1 MSFLRTEKRLPIVV
15 WALEATWLLAQEKF
29 ETLGSNFSHETRI
42 CEAACVLILQSL
54 EVFFFYAFM
63 SFPRTEK
70 RLLIVVWALEAN
82 WLLAQ
87 ENLRPRLKF

>member
-1 MSFLRTEKRLPIVV
+1 MSFQRIEKETSHCSMSTRSQ
-15 WALEATWLLAQEKF
+15 LASSAGKF
-29 ETLGSNFSHETRI
+29 ETLGSNFSQETPQV
-42 CEAACVLILQSL
+42 ATGVLILQSL

-70 RLLIVVWALEAN
+70 RLLIVVWALEAT

-87 ENLRPRLKF
+87 ENLRP

>member
-1 MSFLRTEKRLPIVV
+1 MGTRSHP
-15 WALEATWLLAQEKF
+15 ASSAGKF
-29 ETLGSNFSHETRI
+29 ETLGSNFSNETRI
-42 CEAACVLILQSL
+42 GEAACVLILQSL

-87 ENLRPRLKF
+87 ENSKTVSPSYS

>member
-1 MSFLRTEKRLPIVV
+1 MSFLGTEKRLPIVV

-29 ETLGSNFSHETRI
+29 ETLGSNFSQETPQV
-42 CEAACVLILQSL
+42 ATGVLILQSL

-63 SFPRTEK
+63 SIPRTEK